1 MTLRRFGVAPGV
13 LATLS
18 VVAVL
23 AAALALVGAER
34 QWPAFPTYA
43 FNLDFGPAFAGG
55 SIEQTVAAPG
65 TPLRRIELRAVS
77 PWPET
82 VTVRVRDV
90 GDPAAPRVLVEAS
103 VGISADGAIR
113 LDLPGT
119 VDTSGRSL
127 QIQVANPPGSRTPLT
142 LQANRTDPYANGLAS
157 GGGDPGP
164 GTIDLVLQTWRRITP
179 AALGL
184 EVLRANALGAL
195 FALATLIAV
204 AGLALDWV
212 LRQFGDRSRT
222 VVAAVELL
230 GVAVGLGLLRVG
242 FEVLAPWVT

>member
-1 MTLRRFGVAPGV
+1 MILRRFGVAPVV
-13 LATLS
+13 LAAVS
-18 VVAVL
+18 VVAAL
-23 AAALALVGAER
+23 AAALALGGAER

-55 SIEQTVAAPG
+55 SLEQTFAAPA

-77 PWPET
+77 PWPEN

-90 GDPAAPRVLVEAS
+90 GDPGAVVLLESS

-119 VDTSGRSL
+119 VDTSGQSL

-204 AGLALDWV
+204 AGLALAWV

-222 VVAAVELL
+222 VVAAVGLL

>member
-1 MTLRRFGVAPGV
+1 MMLRRFGIARGV
-13 LATLS
+13 LAALS
-18 VVAVL
+18 VVAAV
-23 AAALALVGAER
+23 AAALALGGAER
-34 QWPAFPTYA
+34 HWPAFPIYA

-55 SIEQTVAAPG
+55 SLEQTLAAPA
-65 TPLRRIELRAVS
+65 TPLRRIELRAVD

-90 GDPAAPRVLVEAS
+90 GDPATPLLVESS
-103 VGISADGAIR
+103 VGIAANGVIR

-119 VDTSGRSL
+119 VDTSARLL
-127 QIQVANPPGSRTPLT
+127 QIQVVNPPESPTPLA
-142 LQANRTDPYANGLAS
+142 LQANHTDPY
-157 GGGDPGP
+157 GGGQAAIGSDPGT
-164 GTIDLVLQTWRRITP
+164 GSVDLVLQAWRRVTP

-195 FALATLIAV
+195 FALVSLIAV
-204 AGLALDWV
+204 AGLALTWIW
-212 LRQFGDRSRT
+212 RRCADRSRS
-222 VVAAVELL
+222 VVAAATFL

>member
-1 MTLRRFGVAPGV
+1 MMLRRFGMAPGV
-13 LATLS
+13 LAALS
-18 VVAVL
+18 VVVAV
-23 AAALALVGAER
+23 AAALALVSAER

-55 SIEQTVAAPG
+55 SLEQTFAAPA

-90 GDPAAPRVLVEAS
+90 GDPEIPLLVESS
-103 VGISADGAIR
+103 VGIAAGGAIR

-119 VDTSGRSL
+119 VDTSARFL
-127 QIQVANPPGSRTPLT
+127 QIQVVNPPESTTPLA
-142 LQANRTDPYANGLAS
+142 LQANHTDPY
-157 GGGDPGP
+157 GGGQAAIGSDPGA
-164 GTIDLVLQTWRRITP
+164 GSVDLVLQTWRRVTP
-179 AALGL
+179 AGLGL

-204 AGLALDWV
+204 ASLAPAWAW
-212 LRQFGDRSRT
+212 RRYADRSRM
-222 VVAAVELL
+222 VVAAAGLL

-242 FEVLAPWVT
+242 FEALAPWVT

>member
-1 MTLRRFGVAPGV
+1 MAPGV
-13 LATLS
+13 LAALS
-18 VVAVL
+18 VVAAV
-23 AAALALVGAER
+23 AAALALVSAER

-55 SIEQTVAAPG
+55 SLEQTFTAPA

-90 GDPAAPRVLVEAS
+90 GDPESPLLVESS
-103 VGISADGAIR
+103 VGIAADGAIR

-119 VDTSGRSL
+119 VDTSARFL
-127 QIQVANPPGSRTPLT
+127 QIQVVNPPESPTPLA
-142 LQANRTDPYANGLAS
+142 LQANHTDPY
-157 GGGDPGP
+157 GGGQAAIGSDSGA
-164 GTIDLVLQTWRRITP
+164 GSVDLVIQTWRRVTP
-179 AALGL
+179 TTLGL

-195 FALATLIAV
+195 FVLATLIAI
-204 AGLALDWV
+204 ASLALAWAW
-212 LRQFGDRSRT
+212 RRSGDQSRS
-222 VVAAVELL
+222 VVSAAGLL

-242 FEVLAPWVT
+242 FEALAPWVT

>member
-1 MTLRRFGVAPGV
+1 MMLRRFGVAPGV
-13 LATLS
+13 LAALS
-18 VVAVL
+18 VVAAV
-23 AAALALVGAER
+23 AAALALVSAER

-55 SIEQTVAAPG
+55 SLEQTFTAPA

-90 GDPAAPRVLVEAS
+90 GDPEAPLLVESS
-103 VGISADGAIR
+103 VGIAADGAIR

-119 VDTSGRSL
+119 VDTSARFL
-127 QIQVANPPGSRTPLT
+127 EVQVVNPPESPTPLA
-142 LQANRTDPYANGLAS
+142 LQANHTAPYR
-157 GGGDPGP
+157 GGQAAIGSDPGA
-164 GTIDLVLQTWRRITP
+164 GSVDLVLQTWRRVTP

-204 AGLALDWV
+204 AGLASAWAW
-212 LRQFGDRSRT
+212 RRSGDRSRS
-222 VVAAVELL
+222 VVSAAGLL
-230 GVAVGLGLLRVG
+230 GVAAGLGLLRVG
-242 FEVLAPWVT
+242 FEALAPWVA

>member
-1 MTLRRFGVAPGV
+1 MMLRRFGVARGV
-13 LATLS
+13 LAALS
-18 VVAVL
+18 VVLAV
-23 AAALALVGAER
+23 AAALALGGAER

-55 SIEQTVAAPG
+55 SLEQTFAAPA

-82 VTVRVRDV
+82 VTVRVRDA
-90 GDPAAPRVLVEAS
+90 GDPAAVVLVEAS
-103 VGISADGAIR
+103 VGIAADGLIR
-113 LDLPGT
+113 IDLPGT
-119 VDTSGRSL
+119 VDTSGRLL
-127 QIQVANPPGSRTPLT
+127 QVQVVNPPESPTPLS
-142 LQANRTDPYANGLAS
+142 LQANHTDPY
-157 GGGDPGP
+157 GGGQAAIGSDPGT
-164 GTIDLVLQTWRRITP
+164 GSVDLVLQTWRRVTP
-179 AALGL
+179 TGLAL

-204 AGLALDWV
+204 AGLALAWGW
-212 LRQFGDRSRT
+212 RRFADRSRS
-222 VVAAVELL
+222 VATTAGLL

>member
-1 MTLRRFGVAPGV
+1 MMLRRFGVARGV
-13 LATLS
+13 LAALS
-18 VVAVL
+18 VVLAV
-23 AAALALVGAER
+23 AAALALGGAER

-55 SIEQTVAAPG
+55 SLEQTFAAPA

-90 GDPAAPRVLVEAS
+90 GDPAVVVLVESS
-103 VGISADGAIR
+103 VGIAADGAIR

-119 VDTSGRSL
+119 VDTSERFL
-127 QIQVANPPGSRTPLT
+127 QIQVVNPPESPTPLA
-142 LQANRTDPYANGLAS
+142 LQANHTDPY
-157 GGGDPGP
+157 GGGQAAIGSDPGT
-164 GTIDLVLQTWRRITP
+164 GSVDLVLQTWRRVTP
-179 AALGL
+179 TALAL

-195 FALATLIAV
+195 FALMSLVAV
-204 AGLALDWV
+204 AGLALAWGW
-212 LRQFGDRSRT
+212 RRFGDRSQL
-222 VVAAVELL
+222 VATTAGLL